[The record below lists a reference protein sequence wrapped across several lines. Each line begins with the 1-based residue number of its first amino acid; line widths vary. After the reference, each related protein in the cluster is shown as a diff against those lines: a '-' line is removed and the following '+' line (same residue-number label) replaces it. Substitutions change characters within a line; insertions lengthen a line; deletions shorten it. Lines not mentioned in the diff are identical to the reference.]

1 MIRYKDTKLSP
12 FDRVELKQETKSKQ
26 GFGDLFRKN
35 FYLSTR
41 ACVFMLGYSLTLACL
56 VASFGRMYIPILL
69 ALLCVIVW
77 TFTFRFAENCRTIPL
92 NIFLNTSLIAG
103 LYLLPKVSPDP
114 VSFYSYVPLLIGL
127 TALSSSIRDGRAY
140 FTRCSISEEIVI
152 PGVIG
157 SFCVLVAAVISK
169 FAFEK
174 KSIGVMLI
182 ITAVMSGLTALA
194 FSKAIGQ
201 KVRMTSSKLIDVHD
215 YHPVNK
221 EENAGFLMGRVVF
234 AGETVAVLAGMLAM
248 RISDMKFSLDLS
260 FALYPIAAS
269 LVIIIFILIA
279 GRRFDDIF
287 ACESLLII
295 AVLPLMPSVIGV
307 IITIAVDIVLT
318 GFLHTYK
325 RRKLF
330 ADINTYFDG
339 LPMLMAVLGIT
350 IMLVETVAR

>member
-1 MIRYKDTKLSP
+1 MVRYKDTKLSP
-12 FDRVELKQETKSKQ
+12 FDRVETKKETKSRS

-35 FYLSTR
+35 FFLSTR
-41 ACVFMLGYSLTLACL
+41 ASVFMLGYSLTLACL

-69 ALLCVIVW
+69 ALLSVIVW

-92 NIFLNTSLIAG
+92 NIFLNTSLISG
-103 LYLLPKVSPDP
+103 LYLLPKVSLDP

-127 TALSSSIRDGRAY
+127 TALSSSICDGRAY
-140 FTRCSISEEIVI
+140 FTRCSISEEIVM
-152 PGVIG
+152 PGVVG
-157 SFCVLVAAVISK
+157 SFCVLLAGLISK

-182 ITAVMSGLTALA
+182 LTAVLTGLIALA
-194 FSKAIGQ
+194 FSKGTGK
-201 KVRMTSSKLIDVHD
+201 KVRMTSSKLIDVQD

-234 AGETVAVLAGMLAM
+234 AGETVAVMAGMLAM
-248 RISDMKFSLDLS
+248 KISDMKFSIELP

-269 LVIIIFILIA
+269 LVIVIFILIS
-279 GRRFDDIF
+279 GRRFDDLF
-287 ACESLLII
+287 ACESMLII
-295 AVLPLMPSVIGV
+295 AILPLMPSVTGV
-307 IITIAVDIVLT
+307 LITISVDMVLT

-339 LPMLMAVLGIT
+339 LPMLMAVLGIA